1 MRARVP
7 VTLGLVTI
15 LFACQDHAGTLGPDE
30 ASSAR
35 APAAAS
41 FSTASRIAQLRRL
54 VAPFHDLETAKAA
67 GWSEPITPC
76 WVAADLHS
84 QPGSGAMGFH
94 WGNLDYILDGGKV
107 DLLQPELLMY
117 EPEKNGKLRFVGV
130 EYIVLFSDHPSTA
143 EPPTLLGQE
152 FSRVPEA
159 GVWGLHIWVG
169 RENSAGIF
177 MPWNEKVSCEFAAG
191 ATAAGHHHGE

>member
-1 MRARVP
+1 
-7 VTLGLVTI
+7 
-15 LFACQDHAGTLGPDE
+15 
-30 ASSAR
+30 
-35 APAAAS
+35 
-41 FSTASRIAQLRRL
+41 
-54 VAPFHDLETAKAA
+54 VAPFHDFETAKAA
-67 GWSEPITPC
+67 GWSAPITPC
-76 WVAADLHS
+76 WVAADLPS

-130 EYIVLFSDHPSTA
+130 EYIVLFSDPPSTA
-143 EPPTLLGQE
+143 EPPTLLGPE